1 MRLRCAILD
10 FDGTLFDSM
19 YIWDSVGETYLCSLG
34 REPKPAMREALKPM
48 SLGQSARYLQREYGL
63 SLSVEEIRA
72 GINRTVAR
80 FYAQEIL
87 PKPGV
92 EAFLQRLREAGIASC
107 IATAT
112 DRPLIQA
119 ALRRCGMERYFDAIF
134 TCGELGHGKDE
145 PIIFRAAM
153 DHFAAD
159 RASTVVLEDAL
170 HAAQTAKA
178 DGFAVAAVYDG
189 NEKRQEALRALADC
203 YLPDYA
209 HTEDFW
215 SFALAESAGAPGG
228 ILGAPP
234 YAAE

>member
-1 MRLRCAILD
+1 MRLRCAIFD

-19 YIWDSVGETYLCSLG
+19 YIWDDVGEAYLRALG
-34 REPKPAMREALKPM
+34 REPKPSLREALKPM
-48 SLGQSARYLQREYGL
+48 SLAQAARYLQREYAL
-63 SLSVEEIRA
+63 SLSVEEILA
-72 GINRTVAR
+72 GINQTVER
-80 FYAQEIL
+80 FYAQEVQ

-92 EAFLQRLREAGIASC
+92 EAFLRRLRETGIAMC

-112 DRPLIQA
+112 DRPMIRA
-119 ALRRCGMERYFDAIF
+119 ALRRCGLERYFDAIF

-153 DHFAAD
+153 DYFAAS
-159 RASTVVLEDAL
+159 RASAVVLEDAL

-189 NEKRQEALRALADC
+189 SEKRQEALRALADC
-203 YLPDYA
+203 YIPDYE

-215 SFALAESAGAPGG
+215 EFALAE
-228 ILGAPP
+228 
-234 YAAE
+234 